1 MQAKLP
7 EQKHE
12 LFAWCLAAEQ
22 KVLLDMLAFCVAS
35 QIDAQASDMKA
46 GNLTHANQIAE
57 AVSLDMGKWWQPSE
71 SFFKRISKKMIAGAV
86 TEAGCAP
93 QIAKAILDA
102 PKAEAV
108 LAALE
113 AITQKGWTPP
123 PLRGRAMV
131 LEAIAPV
138 PAPAQESATNNETD
152 EAEGGFADNG
162 DDEAEALASACG
174 PDHGDKSFLEAA
186 E

>member
-1 MQAKLP
+1 
-7 EQKHE
+7 
-12 LFAWCLAAEQ
+12 
-22 KVLLDMLAFCVAS
+22 MLAFCVAA

-46 GNLTHANQIAE
+46 GNLTHASQIAE

-131 LEAIAPV
+131 LEAIVTVPV
-138 PAPAQESATNNETD
+138 PAQESEAATD
-152 EAEGGFADNG
+152 EAKGGFADNG
-162 DDEAEALASACG
+162 DDEAEALASAYG
-174 PDHGDKSFLEAA
+174 HDDSGDHFLEAA

>member
-1 MQAKLP
+1 
-7 EQKHE
+7 
-12 LFAWCLAAEQ
+12 
-22 KVLLDMLAFCVAS
+22 
-35 QIDAQASDMKA
+35 MKA

-86 TEAGCAP
+86 IEAGCAP

-123 PLRGRAMV
+123 PLRGRVMV
-131 LEAIAPV
+131 PEAIAPV
-138 PAPAQESATNNETD
+138 PVPESEGVTNNETD
-152 EAEGGFADNG
+152 TAEGGFAGNG
-162 DDEAEALASACG
+162 DDEAEALASAYG
-174 PDHGDKSFLEAA
+174 PDDSGDHFREAA

>member
-1 MQAKLP
+1 
-7 EQKHE
+7 
-12 LFAWCLAAEQ
+12 
-22 KVLLDMLAFCVAS
+22 MLAFCVAA

-46 GNLTHANQIAE
+46 GNLTHAGQIAE

-108 LAALE
+108 LTALE
-113 AITQKGWTPP
+113 AIAQKGWTPP
-123 PLRGRAMV
+123 PLRGRAAV
-131 LEAIAPV
+131 PEAVAIDSAPNS
-138 PAPAQESATNNETD
+138 EGATDKTEQAEVAFADHGED
-152 EAEGGFADNG
+152 EAG
-162 DDEAEALASACG
+162 ALASVYG
-174 PDHGDKSFLEAA
+174 PDDSGESFLEAA